1 MSEAKTQIRKSR
13 KSKAKTQ
20 SKKPQTLA
28 ELFLTPGYKYPTNKS
43 RRLKKIKRRTKRG
56 GAKKR
61 KTNKK
66 RKTYKK
72 RKTHKKRK
80 TNKKRKTKK

>member
-1 MSEAKTQIRKSR
+1 MSEAKTQSRKSR
-13 KSKAKTQ
+13 KNRKSKTKTQ

-43 RRLKKIKRRTKRG
+43 RRLEKLRKIRISYRG
-56 GAKKR
+56 GA
-61 KTNKK
+61 
-66 RKTYKK
+66 KK

-80 TNKKRKTKK
+80 TNKKQKTKK